1 MHIVYYC
8 LIYSYVQDQLTAP
21 YHKDIKKNDT
31 SILIINFYSFLHYSY
46 RYLTLSGHYS
56 ILSDGGFT
64 VIQP

>member
-31 SILIINFYSFLHYSY
+31 SILIINFYSFSPLF
-46 RYLTLSGHYS
+46 L
-56 ILSDGGFT
+56 
-64 VIQP
+64 